1 MGSQPETKL
10 PPVLRVNQLDSYSLD
25 SQLLMLFKKQ
35 VAAVFRNFY
44 PGLNSKIMPELHAIL
59 QFLLLRNSLLSPTNG
74 STFGQQYLNLV
85 LCGRDSLPLSHR
97 SKWLYTLLV
106 TGLGWAEEREHNIIS
121 FVGAVLSLSNR
132 AIYNVQRIIAA
143 VFYAAK
149 LTNFVLFL
157 LRGRIP
163 SLRDSLLGYRFSF
176 IHRPSS
182 SQQILYDTFNREL
195 LWNTFSEL
203 IVITLPLLTPAFLS
217 KLSITKKL
225 TSRPQDRFKDPRVC
239 PACGFKP
246 TLPQRSACD
255 HRFCY
260 YCIRANLMADSGY
273 RCPLC
278 DVQVETRFE

>member
-1 MGSQPETKL
+1 MESEPTPKL

-25 SQLLMLFKKQ
+25 SQLLLLFKDQ
-35 VAAVFRNFY
+35 VADVFRYFS
-44 PGLNSKIMPELHAIL
+44 PGLHSKIMPELHAIL
-59 QFLLLRNSLLSPTNG
+59 HFLLLRHSLLSPANG

-85 LCGRDSLPLSHR
+85 LCGRDSLPLSLR
-97 SKWLYTLLV
+97 SRWFYTLLV
-106 TGLGWAEEREHNIIS
+106 TGMGWAEEREHNIIS
-121 FVGAVLSLSNR
+121 VVRAVLSLSNR
-132 AIYNVQRIIAA
+132 TVYNVQRVITAF
-143 VFYAAK
+143 FYAAK
-149 LTNFVLFL
+149 LTNFVFFL

-176 IHRPSS
+176 IQRPSS

-203 IVITLPLLTPAFLS
+203 IVVTLPLLTPAFLY

-225 TSRPQDRFKDPRVC
+225 TNRSQDEFKDPKVC

-246 TLPQRSACD
+246 TLPQKSDCG
-255 HRFCY
+255 HNFCY

-278 DVQVETRFE
+278 DVQVGTKFD